1 MKTTY
6 FVYKEKNTD
15 DRDCVKYIEKYSFE
29 CGHYFGGGNLTGAC
43 FSSSLRSEN
52 INYDEIET
60 ILTKEDFDFLL
71 KADKELTD
79 LGYGITENDEKYNKG
94 MKIIEE
100 LNNRIFSKLS
110 SKENEE
116 LFQKIIEEEK
126 EYCKY
131 EYCLDDEEVD
141 MIFEEYLDRFSRYPL
156 IYQDR
161 AIISSIYNSAE
172 ELGEEY
178 IENCTDTRLDNYTRE
193 YFDFEDFGE
202 SLAEDENYLTLES
215 GRIVNF
221 SL

>member
-1 MKTTY
+1 MREIY
-6 FVYKEKNTD
+6 FIYKEKYTK

-52 INYDEIET
+52 TNYDEIET

-79 LGYGITENDEKYNKG
+79 LRYGITENDEKYNKG

-110 SKENEE
+110 SKENEK

-131 EYCLDDEEVD
+131 EYCLDDEDID

-156 IYQDR
+156 IYHDR

-172 ELGEEY
+172 ELGEDY
-178 IENCTDTRLDNYTRE
+178 IENCTDLKFDNYTKMF
-193 YFDFEDFGE
+193 FDFEKFGGD
-202 SLAEDENYLTLES
+202 LAEDENYLTLES

-221 SL
+221 AL